1 MASNSWAISSFVK
14 PPESAPAGAGRGG
27 GAPVSDALLDALLD
41 ALAGVAGG
49 EPLKAAQG
57 LLALMDTRRLLGR
70 LIQRYFEAT
79 PNG

>member
-27 GAPVSDALLDALLD
+27 GAPVSDALLD